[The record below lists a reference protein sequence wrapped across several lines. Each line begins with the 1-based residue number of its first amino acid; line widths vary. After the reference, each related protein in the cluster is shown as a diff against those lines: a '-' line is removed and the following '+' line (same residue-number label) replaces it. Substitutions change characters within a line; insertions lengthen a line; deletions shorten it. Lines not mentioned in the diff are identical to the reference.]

1 MLGRRGGDLSG
12 GQQQQLAIGRALA
25 LQPKLLILDEPT
37 EGIQPN
43 IVHEIGD
50 IILKLNREAGRHHPF
65 RRAETAVCAA
75 GCQRVPLARQGAPRG
90 GRLVRRAHSRPRART
105 SQRVTLLLGVL
116 QSAVVDSPA
125 AGASDAPGRGRLGV
139 ERRASRS
146 VVTRAFATSPL
157 RLLTP
162 ANHGHAAWV
171 YTSNYGGGLVD
182 GDRLVLDVEVEAG
195 ATAFVSTQASTKV
208 YRSPRGT
215 SAELRAR
222 VGLGRFADR
231 RPGSRVVLC
240 RRAVPSGAAISGGGQ
255 RRSGLIDC
263 VLSGR
268 CAAGERWAF
277 SEYRSLIE
285 ISLGDRL
292 LVHDGLALRASDG
305 DLPRQARPV
314 RRAGGRNGRR
324 AGAPRRGG
332 DAPCRGSPDT
342 RWRDV
347 PTRS

>member
-1 MLGRRGGDLSG
+1 M
-12 GQQQQLAIGRALA
+12 
-25 LQPKLLILDEPT
+25 
-37 EGIQPN
+37 
-43 IVHEIGD
+43 
-50 IILKLNREAGRHHPF
+50 
-65 RRAETAVCAA
+65 
-75 GCQRVPLARQGAPRG
+75 
-90 GRLVRRAHSRPRART
+90 
-105 SQRVTLLLGVL
+105 TLLPACV
-116 QSAVVDSPA
+116 QSAVVDPPPV
-125 AGASDAPGRGRLGV
+125 GASDAPGRGRLGV

-146 VVTRAFATSPL
+146 VVTCAFATSPL

-182 GDRLVLDVEVEAG
+182 GDRVVIDVEVEPG
-195 ATAFVSTQASTKV
+195 AAAFVSTQASTKV

-222 VGLGRFADR
+222 VGPDGLLIVAPDPVACFAGARYRQVQRFQLAN
-231 RPGSRVVLC
+231 
-240 RRAVPSGAAISGGGQ
+240 SGALV
-255 RRSGLIDC
+255 LIDC

-305 DLPRQARPV
+305 DLPRRLGRFDVLAV
-314 RRAGGRNGRR
+314 AVVVGRALRDE
-324 AGAPRRGG
+324 AATP
-332 DAPCRGSPDT
+332 PCRGIPISRGATCRPDHNGVFA
-342 RWRDV
+342 R
-347 PTRS
+347 

>member
-1 MLGRRGGDLSG
+1 M
-12 GQQQQLAIGRALA
+12 
-25 LQPKLLILDEPT
+25 
-37 EGIQPN
+37 
-43 IVHEIGD
+43 
-50 IILKLNREAGRHHPF
+50 
-65 RRAETAVCAA
+65 
-75 GCQRVPLARQGAPRG
+75 
-90 GRLVRRAHSRPRART
+90 
-105 SQRVTLLLGVL
+105 L
-116 QSAVVDSPA
+116 QSAAVDPPA

-182 GDRLVLDVEVEAG
+182 GDRVIIDVEVEAG
-195 ATAFVSTQASTKV
+195 AAAFVSTQASTKV

-215 SAELRAR
+215 STELRAR
-222 VGLGRFADR
+222 VGPDGLLIVAPDPVSCFAGARYRQVQRFQVAD
-231 RPGSRVVLC
+231 
-240 RRAVPSGAAISGGGQ
+240 SGA
-255 RRSGLIDC
+255 LVLVDC

-305 DLPRQARPV
+305 DLARRLGRFDVLAVAMVVGRALRDEAATLRAAASRYPV
-314 RRAGGRNGRR
+314 ARYADQIIMASPLGEDGCILRVAGTSGEQVGRTLRDLLGFIPQRLGDDPWRRK
-324 AGAPRRGG
+324 
-332 DAPCRGSPDT
+332 
-342 RWRDV
+342 W
-347 PTRS
+347 